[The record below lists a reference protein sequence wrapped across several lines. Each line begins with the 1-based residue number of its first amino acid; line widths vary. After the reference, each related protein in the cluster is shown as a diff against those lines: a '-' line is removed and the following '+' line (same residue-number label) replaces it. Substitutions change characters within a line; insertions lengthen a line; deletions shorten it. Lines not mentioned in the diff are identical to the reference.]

1 MSTMLIAGLL
11 IATTLVTFVDA
22 GSWKISIQEVE
33 HVNRNNRLDPL
44 NDVYSEMLNFD
55 RKHYRATI
63 YLGTSRMPFRVM
75 IDTGSH
81 VLWVP
86 KKGCRAEGR
95 DLVGNCEAGGRVYD
109 PEESASREELN
120 VPFRFSYGS
129 GNGGAKGHY
138 YRDVFSFGANMLLT
152 EPIIFGAAEEMR
164 NEDQGILG
172 LANAID
178 PGELGSSIL
187 HEAWRQRVIDAPVF
201 TMYLR
206 RCPSSE
212 DCENHGTITFG
223 SYDREMCGEVVGHV
237 DVNPN
242 SIYWSFELNGF
253 KLGRA
258 RSSKPFKAMIDSGA
272 PGFYMP
278 PDIYTQLMVKIKAT
292 RTESGRYVI
301 NCDADMDLT
310 LRINGEEYTIP
321 RHLLL
326 VNLHNGFCSMRLYP
340 YDRPDG
346 LWVIGTPLG
355 ISYCITHNFEA
366 HTVEFA
372 PSLTRHE

>member
-33 HVNRNNRLDPL
+33 HVNRNNRIPRF
-44 NDVYSEMLNFD
+44 M
-55 RKHYRATI
+55 
-63 YLGTSRMPFRVM
+63 GTQERMQS
-75 IDTGSH
+75 G
-81 VLWVP
+81 
-86 KKGCRAEGR
+86 
-95 DLVGNCEAGGRVYD
+95 GNCEAGGRVYD

-120 VPFRFSYGS
+120 
-129 GNGGAKGHY
+129 
-138 YRDVFSFGANMLLT
+138 FGANMLLT

-242 SIYWSFELNGF
+242 Y
-253 KLGRA
+253 
-258 RSSKPFKAMIDSGA
+258 SGA
-272 PGFYMP
+272 PGISKQDNSP
-278 PDIYTQLMVKIKAT
+278 P
-292 RTESGRYVI
+292 
-301 NCDADMDLT
+301 
-310 LRINGEEYTIP
+310 P
-321 RHLLL
+321 P
-326 VNLHNGFCSMRLYP
+326 FCCR
-340 YDRPDG
+340 R
-346 LWVIGTPLG
+346 
-355 ISYCITHNFEA
+355 
-366 HTVEFA
+366 FA
-372 PSLTRHE
+372 AAY

>member
-22 GSWKISIQEVE
+22 GSWKIPIQEVKR
-33 HVNRNNRLDPL
+33 VNRKNRLDPL
-44 NDVYSEMLNFD
+44 HDVYSETLRLD
-55 RKHYRATI
+55 RNRYRATV
-63 YLGTSRMPFRVM
+63 YVGMPPMPFRVM

-95 DLVGNCEAGGRVYD
+95 AITGNCESGERVYD

-120 VPFRFSYGS
+120 VPFRFSYG
-129 GNGGAKGHY
+129 GGTSWTQGHY
-138 YRDVFSFGANMLLT
+138 FKDVFSFGANMQLT

-164 NEDQGILG
+164 NEDQGIIGLG
-172 LANAID
+172 NAIK
-178 PGELGSSIL
+178 PGELGNSIL

-242 SIYWSFELNGF
+242 SIHWSFEVTSF
-253 KLGRA
+253 QLGLA
-258 RSSKPFKAMIDSGA
+258 ITNTPFNVMIDSGA
-272 PGFYMP
+272 PGIYMP
-278 PDIYTQLMVKIKAT
+278 SEFYTEFMEAIQAT
-292 RTESGRYVI
+292 PTESGRYVI
-301 NCDADMDLT
+301 NCDADMDVT
-310 LRINGEEYTIP
+310 LIINGEEYTIP
-321 RHLLL
+321 QHLLL
-326 VNLHNGFCSMRLYP
+326 INLHNGFCSMRLYP
-340 YDRPDG
+340 YDRRDG